1 MFWIQKESSKNL
13 EVDGIEVLNQDGI
26 VNNFLVDLYQ
36 MCGALLKWFHIKVLN
51 PDGIVKEFWW
61 TWS

>member
-26 VNNFLVDLYQ
+26 VKKFGGLVQDVWCL
-36 MCGALLKWFHIKVLN
+36 IKVI
-51 PDGIVKEFWW
+51 PY
-61 TWS
+61 